1 MPSKGRQMDIDVSAE
16 IVIDRARDD
25 VATYVEDPE
34 NEPVW
39 IGGIVESKP
48 LTNPPVGVGTRV
60 QRVATFMGRR
70 MRYTPEV
77 VEYDAGALLVMSTDS
92 PFPMRISYQFE
103 DAPGGGTVARIR
115 IQGGGAWYYKL
126 AGPLLG
132 PAVRRNITKDL
143 RRLKALLESE
153 GDGAS

>member
-1 MPSKGRQMDIDVSAE
+1 MDIDVSAE
-16 IVIDRARDD
+16 VVINRPRKE
-25 VATYVEDPE
+25 VATYVENPE

-39 IGGIVESKP
+39 IGGIVESKL
-48 LTNPPVGVGTRV
+48 LTDPPVGVGTRV

-77 VEYDAGALLVMSTDS
+77 VEYHPGALLVMSTDS
-92 PFPMRISYQFE
+92 PFPMTISYQFE
-103 DAPGGGTVARIR
+103 DAAGGGTVARIR

-132 PAVRRNITKDL
+132 LAVRRNITKDL

-153 GDGAS
+153 GDGR

>member
-1 MPSKGRQMDIDVSAE
+1 MDVDVSAE
-16 IVIDRARDD
+16 IVIDRTRDD
-25 VATYVEDPE
+25 VATYVENPE

-39 IGGIVESKP
+39 IGGIVQSKP
-48 LTNPPVGVGTRV
+48 LTDPPVGVGTRV

-77 VEYDAGALLVMSTDS
+77 VEHHPGALLVMSTDS
-92 PFPMRISYQFE
+92 PFPMTISYEFE
-103 DAPGGGTVARIR
+103 EASRGGTVARIR

-132 PAVRRNITKDL
+132 LAVRRNITKDL
-143 RRLKALLESE
+143 RRLKALSESE
-153 GDGAS
+153 GDEAS

>member
-1 MPSKGRQMDIDVSAE
+1 MDIDVSAE
-16 IVIDRARDD
+16 VVINRPRKE
-25 VATYVEDPE
+25 VATYVENPE

-48 LTNPPVGVGTRV
+48 LTDPPVGVGTRV

-77 VEYDAGALLVMSTDS
+77 VEYHPGALLVMSTDS
-92 PFPMRISYQFE
+92 PFPMTISYQFE
-103 DAPGGGTVARIR
+103 DAAGGGTVARIR
-115 IQGGGAWYYKL
+115 IEGGGAWYYKL

-132 PAVRRNITKDL
+132 LAVRRNITKDL

-153 GDGAS
+153 RDGAS